1 LSYNITHWNRQIKI
15 SKGFEWSKHLL
26 NDMMLWAS
34 KYSEDEVIECAL
46 NKVDLHHLEQNDAPR
61 IVELIALNEI
71 DTALQRLETYGANDK
86 EGLQRKFILYML
98 CLMELTL
105 LESKDK
111 PFSKDAIEKLLKH
124 LDDNLP
130 VDHSLLNWNDF
141 FPSYLIFKMASK
153 SQKSGIDF
161 LPLYIRTSYWDGDW
175 IALNGPYLLNEL
187 KVFEHMLKSQ
197 SNEIFFD
204 LNTKLLIIEC
214 IKQNKIKLIKDFVFK
229 LYTEDNRD
237 EIICLI
243 AKKLALKGDFKNSLI
258 FIKLILDKSD
268 KNICLIYLIEILLK
282 QKKLKDAK
290 NIYNLIE
297 SKYYRVVACCNI
309 SNYLFDEKN
318 VNYLNPFNAAIN
330 ISMDISNESWVLMS
344 KRRIAAALIYQRKF
358 TKAFS
363 LIESTWQLNVNSES
377 IKDFYLID
385 IAILFAKNKKYSL
398 AEKII
403 EKITNSNEK
412 NDAFNKLSIILME
425 FRRFNHSYKLF
436 KKIDKVKNEDSLTE
450 YKWDL
455 ILSKVSKKLSQ
466 KGEFKFAIKYSN
478 QIESHKTKSE
488 TLLYISD
495 EQLKYGLYKDAEKY
509 RLKAFSSAS
518 NISDPFSRFKL
529 QINIYSKGFDNEGK
543 IQEMIDWAF
552 AIDDDFFKDNAL
564 LEISIEMIRLNKI
577 NKSIEC
583 ANKITDESHKSKWL
597 ISIVTKLVKMN
608 KNLDVFTLFSKALE
622 YPQGLNFEDNKR
634 LKNSTLRELSFE
646 FAKQGRVDNSIN
658 CVLKMTSQDIRFQT
672 LKNLSIKF
680 FNQGMSDVSHSVL
693 EKALIEARGII
704 DEWDKSL
711 ALEAVATEYSK
722 LGNNIIALNL
732 FNEAIK
738 TARNMED
745 EFMMDFFIN
754 QIAISIAKQG
764 MVKEA
769 IECSLSIQ
777 DLNEKVQVF
786 IDIYKEF
793 KKQGSD
799 QSASLVLNTALG
811 FIRKIDSEMK
821 RSEFLSKISAEV
833 FTENDS
839 EFAESILKEAISY
852 SLEIENDSEKSNLLS
867 SIALAQLKHGEI
879 EMAIATAK
887 DIIDDPEKN
896 IMLKEI
902 ATYFVK
908 NGELEKAYYYANSI
922 IDEYDKSKTFFEISN
937 ELLNQKQIEDSLDC
951 TLRISNLEDKDS
963 ALYNI
968 SVEMAKV
975 GNLVLAEKTGT
986 KIVQLRNRY
995 NCWKG
1000 IANTTFE
1007 QFGWD
1012 NAINYYIN
1020 LHSQEIVNFYFKGLF
1035 ENLRVLDCNTHTLIK
1050 ALHFCKSDIESMD
1063 KILKKHS
1070 LHELFFTDVK
1080 SDKIQR
1086 FNRTLNI
1093 QWAIDIKND

>member
-1 LSYNITHWNRQIKI
+1 
-15 SKGFEWSKHLL
+15 
-26 NDMMLWAS
+26 
-34 KYSEDEVIECAL
+34 
-46 NKVDLHHLEQNDAPR
+46 
-61 IVELIALNEI
+61 
-71 DTALQRLETYGANDK
+71 
-86 EGLQRKFILYML
+86 
-98 CLMELTL
+98 MELTL
-105 LESKDK
+105 LESNDK
-111 PFSKDAIEKLLKH
+111 PFSKEAIEKLIKH

-130 VDHSLLNWNDF
+130 VDHTLLNWNDF
-141 FPSYLIFKMASK
+141 FSSYLIFKMACK
-153 SQKSGIDF
+153 SQKLEIDF
-161 LPLYIRTSYWDGDW
+161 RPIYIRTSYWDGDW

-214 IKQNKIKLIKDFVFK
+214 VNQNRIKLIKDFVFK
-229 LYTEDNRD
+229 LYTKEFRD
-237 EIICLI
+237 EIICFI
-243 AKKLALKGDFKNSLI
+243 TKKLALKGDFKNSLI
-258 FIKLILDKSD
+258 FINLILDKSD
-268 KNICLIYLIEILLK
+268 KNICLIYLIELLLK
-282 QKKLKDAK
+282 QKNLKDAK

-297 SKYYRVVACCNI
+297 SKYYKVVACCHI

-318 VNYLNPFNAAIN
+318 VNYLNPFNAAIK
-330 ISMDISNESWVLMS
+330 ISMDISNESWMLMS

-363 LIESTWQLNVNSES
+363 LIESTWQLNVKSES
-377 IKDFYLID
+377 IKDFYLIE
-385 IAILFAKNKKYSL
+385 IVILFAKNKKYSL

-403 EKITNSNEK
+403 EKITNPNEK
-412 NDAFNKLSIILME
+412 NDACNKLSIILME

-436 KKIDKVKNEDSLTE
+436 KKIDKVKHEDSLTE

-455 ILSKVSKKLSQ
+455 ILSKVSKKFSQ

-488 TLLYISD
+488 TFLYISD
-495 EQLKYGLYKDAEKY
+495 EQLKYGLLKDAEKY
-509 RLKAFSSAS
+509 RLKAFTSAS
-518 NISDPFSRFKL
+518 NISDPFTRFKL
-529 QINIYSKGFDNEGK
+529 LINIYSKEFDNEGK
-543 IQEMIDWAF
+543 IQEVIDWAIN
-552 AIDDDFFKDNAL
+552 IDDDFFRDNAL
-564 LEISIEMIRLNKI
+564 LEVSIEMIRLNKI
-577 NKSIEC
+577 KNSIEC
-583 ANKITDESHKSKWL
+583 ANKITDESLKSKWL
-597 ISIVTKLVKMN
+597 ISIVTKLAKTN
-608 KNLDVFTLFSKALE
+608 KNLDVFSFFSKSLE
-622 YPQGLNFEDNKR
+622 YSQGLNFEDNKR

-672 LKNLSIKF
+672 LKNLSIEF
-680 FNQGMSDVSHSVL
+680 FNQGISGLSHSVL

-711 ALEAVATEYSK
+711 ALEAVAIEYAK
-722 LGNNIIALNL
+722 RGNNVIALNL

-777 DLNEKVQVF
+777 DFNEKVQVF

-793 KKQGSD
+793 KKQGND
-799 QSASLVLNTALG
+799 HSASLVLNTALG

-821 RSEFLSKISAEV
+821 RSEFLSKIAAEV

-839 EFAESILKEAISY
+839 KFAKSILKEAINY
-852 SLEIENDSEKSNLLS
+852 SLEIVNDSDKSNLLS

-879 EMAIATAK
+879 EMSITTAK

-896 IMLKEI
+896 ITLKEI
-902 ATYFVK
+902 ASYFVK

-922 IDEYDKSKTFFEISN
+922 IDEYDKSKTFLEISN
-937 ELLNQKQIEDSLDC
+937 ELVIQKQIEDSLDC

-968 SVEMAKV
+968 SIEMAKV
-975 GNLVLAEKTGT
+975 GNLALAEKTGI

-1000 IANTTFE
+1000 IANKIFE

-1012 NAINYYIN
+1012 TAINYYID

-1035 ENLRVLDCNTHTLIK
+1035 ENLKVLDCNKHTLMK

-1063 KILKKHS
+1063 KILKKYS
-1070 LHELFFTDVK
+1070 LHELFFSDVK
-1080 SDKIQR
+1080 FDKTQR

-1093 QWAIDIKND
+1093 QWALDIKNN